1 MPLLIVGL
9 ELLIN
14 AATVNLRTLRDRMIL
29 CHCEMDRDLKSG
41 LGAIVWRLKASM
53 VVSLDS
59 EI

>member
-29 CHCEMDRDLKSG
+29 CHCEMDRDLKVRAGCNSLEAEG
-41 LGAIVWRLKASM
+41 LYGSQ
-53 VVSLDS
+53 S
-59 EI
+59 